1 MLQIQ
6 KISKKYITGDLVQ
19 TALNE
24 VSLNLRDSEFV
35 AILGPSGS
43 GKTTLLNIIGGL
55 DRYDSGDLIING
67 ISTKKYKDRDWDS
80 YRNHTIGF
88 VFQSYNLIPHQT
100 VLSNVELA
108 LTISGISKAERKKRA
123 IEALEK
129 VGLGKQL
136 HKKPNQMSGG
146 QMQRVAIA
154 RALVNDPEILLAD
167 EPTGALDSETS
178 IQVMDLLKEVAKDRL
193 VVMVTHNPELSE
205 EYANRIVKVKDG
217 HIISDSNP
225 YEIDIKNM
233 APPKHENMGK
243 ASMSLLTALSL
254 SFNNLKTKKGRTL
267 LTAFAGSIGI
277 IGIALILSLSNGVNT
292 YIDNIQKDTM
302 TSYPISI
309 EAETID
315 ISSIMSSGGP
325 TPGKPSDVNHD
336 LNAIY
341 SNGSGIEMASTMT
354 SSFTENNLTEFKKYL
369 DNPDSEINQYVGENG
384 IIYSYDTKF
393 GVYTKDSE
401 GTFVNTDGSTLTDKN
416 SSSTTMTG
424 ISAMSSM
431 PISKI
436 SGFSSSSN
444 NFKELLPGKD
454 GASVSDAIKD
464 SYDLL
469 YGDWPTAYDEVIL
482 TLDQNNEI
490 SATTLYQLGIL
501 PSAEYKEL
509 MTKIENGE
517 EIKLESKSWKYED
530 ICNQEFYMIP
540 DCDTYISNGNGTFTS
555 IKDNVNEMEKL
566 LDNAIKLKITGVVRP
581 KENAKNASITSAIGY
596 TKALTDY
603 IIEYTDNSEVVK
615 AQKESSTINV
625 LNGMEFS
632 PSSDDEK
639 IADAKKYLEGLGVSD
654 KANLFKTMMYSMQ
667 STSNVEDEGIS
678 TSMQA
683 GTPDISTMSEE
694 QLAAML
700 DEYLKSPD
708 DDTLLKIY
716 DAYIST
722 GSYDDNMTTFGV
734 VSLDAPSSISIYTD
748 SFENKEAIS
757 DCIEDYNSTAN
768 EEDQISY
775 TDYIGILLSSITT
788 IIDVISYVLIAF
800 VAVSLIVS
808 SIMIGI
814 ITFISVM
821 ERTKEIG
828 ILRAIG
834 ASKHNISQ
842 VFNAETFIIGLCS
855 GLLGVGISALL
866 LIPINSI
873 IHSVLNLDTIN
884 ASLPLSSAIGLIILS
899 MILTI
904 IGGFV
909 PAKKAAK
916 KDPVTALRTE

>member
-193 VVMVTHNPELSE
+193 VVMVTHNPELAE

-354 SSFTENNLTEFKKYL
+354 SSFTKNNLTEFKKYL

-581 KENAKNASITSAIGY
+581 KEDAKNASITSAIGY

-808 SIMIGI
+808 SIMIEI

>member
-193 VVMVTHNPELSE
+193 VVMVTHNPELAE

-581 KENAKNASITSAIGY
+581 KEDAKNASITSAIGY

-700 DEYLKSPD
+700 DEYLKSHD

>member
-193 VVMVTHNPELSE
+193 VVMVTHNPELAE

-581 KENAKNASITSAIGY
+581 KEDAKNASITSAIGY

-808 SIMIGI
+808 SIMIEI

>member
-193 VVMVTHNPELSE
+193 VVMVTHNPELAE

-444 NFKELLPGKD
+444 NFKELLTGKD

-581 KENAKNASITSAIGY
+581 KEDAKNASITSAIGY

-808 SIMIGI
+808 SIMIEI

-855 GLLGVGISALL
+855 GLLGVGISTLL

>member
-193 VVMVTHNPELSE
+193 VVMVTHNPELAE

-354 SSFTENNLTEFKKYL
+354 SSFTKNNLTEFKKYL

-444 NFKELLPGKD
+444 NFKELLTGKD

-581 KENAKNASITSAIGY
+581 KEDAKNASITSAIGY

-800 VAVSLIVS
+800 VAVSLIVGV
-808 SIMIGI
+808 SI
-814 ITFISVM
+814 
-821 ERTKEIG
+821 K
-828 ILRAIG
+828 
-834 ASKHNISQ
+834 
-842 VFNAETFIIGLCS
+842 
-855 GLLGVGISALL
+855 
-866 LIPINSI
+866 
-873 IHSVLNLDTIN
+873 
-884 ASLPLSSAIGLIILS
+884 
-899 MILTI
+899 
-904 IGGFV
+904 
-909 PAKKAAK
+909 
-916 KDPVTALRTE
+916 

>member
-193 VVMVTHNPELSE
+193 VVMVTHNPELAE

-325 TPGKPSDVNHD
+325 TPGKSSDVNHD

-581 KENAKNASITSAIGY
+581 KEDAKNASITSAIGY